1 MNPYASHLGS
11 RNPLEVIESTPRRL
25 NELVQALG
33 RNGIAQSLAP
43 GKWTVRE
50 IVTHL
55 ADCEI
60 TFAFRLRQ
68 TVAEP
73 DHVIQPFDQEAW
85 SRTYSGYHIEQA
97 LATFASVRAWNIAF
111 LRSLPQETFAKKV
124 THPERGEMTLQTI
137 VETMGGHDLNHL
149 AQVETIAE
157 RQRTS
162 ATA

>member
-11 RNPLEVIESTPRRL
+11 RNPHEVIESTYRKL
-25 NELVQALG
+25 HELIQALG
-33 RNGIAQSLAP
+33 PDGAEQSLAP

-85 SRTYSGYHIEQA
+85 SRSYSGYDIEQA
-97 LATFASVRAWNIAF
+97 LATFAAVRAWNIAF
-111 LRSLPQETFAKKV
+111 LRSLPEETFAKKV
-124 THPERGEMTLQTI
+124 THPERGEMTLRII

-149 AQVETIAE
+149 AQVETIA
-157 RQRTS
+157 RRSRAS